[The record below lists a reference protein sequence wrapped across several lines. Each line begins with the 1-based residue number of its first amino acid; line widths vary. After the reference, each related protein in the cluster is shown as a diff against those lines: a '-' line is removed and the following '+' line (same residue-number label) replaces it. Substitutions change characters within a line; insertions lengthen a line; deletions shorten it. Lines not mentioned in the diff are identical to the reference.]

1 MKIFGFTLA
10 LCALHYVCGEN
21 AHTVFHEDHYVDGK
35 HNPEHDMNAFLGTED
50 KEEIKKLSP
59 SEQKKRLGE
68 IIKKIDA
75 DSNKYLSAEEIT
87 VWIQRVYRKYA
98 LDDAK
103 ERFPDF
109 DTNRDGIVSWD
120 EYNMVMHDH
129 LVVVDENTILEDPEE
144 ESLRYVCNIIVTDFF
159 ECFAAVLKKNMY
171 NSKLWLL
178 LYLFVAQLH
187 LKEKRRFDFADV
199 DGTPGLN
206 LTEFLAFTHPSEVD
220 HMADF
225 AIEDVLVEYD
235 TDRDGFISL
244 KEFIGDL
251 RPDGGDPS
259 QWEIE
264 ETVRFKDLYDQDGDG
279 KLNKEEQLRWV
290 APNSYGSAREEAI
303 HLIKEM
309 DGNGDGTLSE
319 SEILKDQETFMNSE
333 VTDYGRQLHTSHDE
347 L

>member
-144 ESLRYVCNIIVTDFF
+144 ESLRY
-159 ECFAAVLKKNMY
+159 
-171 NSKLWLL
+171 
-178 LYLFVAQLH
+178 LH

-199 DGTPGLN
+199 DGSPGLN